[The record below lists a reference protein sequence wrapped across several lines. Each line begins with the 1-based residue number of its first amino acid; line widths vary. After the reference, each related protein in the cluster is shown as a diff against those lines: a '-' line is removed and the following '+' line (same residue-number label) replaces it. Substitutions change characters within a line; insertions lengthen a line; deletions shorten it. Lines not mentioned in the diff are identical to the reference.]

1 MDKITL
7 DIAVNNTESIKSLKD
22 IKDAVKLLKSE
33 ALNIGEGGPGF
44 TQLTEKAGQLQDKL
58 SDVNDTI
65 RVLSGNS
72 VENFNRSFTNLAST
86 AVGAFGAI
94 QGAQALF
101 GTESEELQRTLVKL
115 QGLMN
120 LSNGIREFANIGQ
133 AAKDFKVVL
142 SSLIPTL
149 FAQTTAT
156 EGVAVAQNGLNIA
169 MKANPIGLV
178 VAAITALVTAL
189 VIYNTTADESI
200 DVTDGLTVSEEDYQ
214 KSLKDTN
221 AQIDKRIG
229 KLKDNISLMG
239 LEGEARDLASIAI
252 ERNSALEE
260 AEDRKKEAR
269 IPILQRI
276 LELRQKLNEEL
287 DKEAVLGKDPFRDK
301 LIKKYEAEIESV
313 RQEGVVVTRKVEEEK
328 KLIIESSEK
337 ASLQVRKKYNNEQ
350 NKDREEQL
358 KKEQEEFDELKR
370 KDKEKL
376 DDLKLF
382 SENVDTLEREASI
395 NKRLKKE
402 EDFNIEV
409 ASEMDRQKALNDIEI
424 NAFFEKSEQ
433 IRRRDEEDKENRI
446 KNTDEFFQYSK
457 LGLESLDSLNSL
469 VSTIQTS
476 RLKGNE
482 KQQIESQKRAF
493 NRTKALGIVNAGI
506 NAAVGITAVL
516 RDTGAEPI
524 ETGIRIAAIGL
535 TTLSQIA
542 LIASKK
548 FDAGSTTDAQGG
560 NNTPTLPNTN
570 TNTTNTVS
578 NGQFLNIGDYKAGEN
593 IEKRVYVVES
603 DITGVQRKVQVI
615 ENRSTY

>member
-1 MDKITL
+1 MDKIAFDLTL
-7 DIAVNNTESIKSLKD
+7 NTADTANSIKDIKTSLKD
-22 IKDAVKLLKSE
+22 LKTA
-33 ALNIGEGGPGF
+33 ALSFGEGSDEF
-44 TQLTEKAGQLQDKL
+44 VKASAKAGQLQDKL
-58 SDVNDTI
+58 ND
-65 RVLSGNS
+65 
-72 VENFNRSFTNLAST
+72 

-133 AAKDFKVVL
+133 SAKDFKVVL
-142 SSLIPTL
+142 ASLIPTL
-149 FAQTTAT
+149 FTQTAAT
-156 EGVAVAQNGLNIA
+156 EGAAVAQNGLNIA

-178 VAAITALVTAL
+178 VAAVTALVTAL

-221 AQIDKRIG
+221 AQIDKRIS

-287 DKEAVLGKDPFRDK
+287 DKEKVLGKDPFRDD
-301 LIKKYEAEIESV
+301 LIKKYEAEIKSV
-313 RQEGVVVTRKVEEEK
+313 REEGVVVTKKVEDEK

-337 ASLQVRKKYNNEQ
+337 ASLEVRKKYRNEEA
-350 NKDREEQL
+350 KDREEKL

-382 SENVDTLEREASI
+382 LENVDTQEREASI

-402 EDFNIEV
+402 EDFNNEV

-424 NAFFEKSEQ
+424 NAFFERSEQ
-433 IRRRDEEDKENRI
+433 IRIKDEEEKQKRIENV
-446 KNTDEFFQYSK
+446 NEFLDYSRQ
-457 LGLESLDSLNSL
+457 GLQALDSLDQLISNL
-469 VSTIQTS
+469 QFN
-476 RLKGNE
+476 RAKGNE
-482 KQQIESQKRAF
+482 KMEIEAQKRAF
-493 NRTKALGIVNAGI
+493 NRSKALGIVQAGI
-506 NAAVGITAVL
+506 NTAQGITAVL
-516 RDTGAEPI
+516 ASPANKVDPTGTLMATQI
-524 ETGIRIAAIGL
+524 AAVSILGGIQIAAI
-535 TTLSQIA
+535 A
-542 LIASKK
+542 AKK
-548 FDAGSTTDAQGG
+548 FDPGTTAV
-560 NNTPTLPNTN
+560 NNGPGPLPNVNSN
-570 TNTTNTVS
+570 TQNTVS
-578 NGQFLNIGDYKAGEN
+578 NGQFLNVGNFKPGEDV
-593 IEKRVYVVES
+593 EKRVYVVES
-603 DITGVQRKVQVI
+603 DITGVQKKVQVI